1 MELIPSLHKYLEVV
15 VLYFQPTM
23 HIRHIV
29 LPSNTFGKECMSQ
42 PNQIAGLIRMRQQM
56 GITIAR
62 NYLIIETV
70 FNVESWKMVWDAWHL
85 QSEGDM
91 ASGIDRERE
100 GVLHGPHRLI
110 RIALFLLLFFLPFF
124 FSLYFARK
132 IKHTNKI
139 NSLFLK

>member
-1 MELIPSLHKYLEVV
+1 
-15 VLYFQPTM
+15 
-23 HIRHIV
+23 
-29 LPSNTFGKECMSQ
+29 
-42 PNQIAGLIRMRQQM
+42 M

-62 NYLIIETV
+62 NYPIIETV

-110 RIALFLLLFFLPFF
+110 RIALFLLLFFPSFFF
-124 FSLYFARK
+124 FSIFCKENKTHEQNKLSFFK
-132 IKHTNKI
+132 IKTKGE
-139 NSLFLK
+139 